1 MIPISSS
8 FSGTSGSSLP
18 APLGRVARLTRR
30 LQDAWTRNR
39 TERALEGLPFD
50 MRKDIGWPAS
60 DSDASKAKRL
70 P

>member
-1 MIPISSS
+1 MTSIASA
-8 FSGTSGSSLP
+8 FSGLSGSSRA
-18 APLGRVARLTRR
+18 APLGRVARITRR

-60 DSDASKAKRL
+60 DIDAPKGKRL

>member
-1 MIPISSS
+1 MRPIASPY
-8 FSGTSGSSLP
+8 SGPAGSSRA

-30 LQDAWTRNR
+30 LQDAWTRSR

-50 MRKDIGWPAS
+50 MRKDIGWPTS
-60 DSDASKAKRL
+60 DIDAGKAKRL